1 MARLIEPWIA
11 RSVARRLT
19 GDSRL
24 AGSYLLDRLHR
35 DLADAV
41 PRAEKLVADASGI
54 ASPPPVKW
62 RIIDRAAWADA
73 NIRSMTTLLGP
84 LATKIEERLD
94 AAPMP
99 VRVAQR
105 TVVSAEVGA
114 LLGYVSRRV
123 LGQYD
128 LLISGLP
135 EDGDG
140 PARDSMLFFVGPNMV
155 ETERRFGFIP
165 EEFALWVAV
174 HEVTHRFQFDGVPWV
189 RQRFFSLMRSY
200 LDAIE
205 LDARGL
211 ARRLAEGASR
221 LARRSLAPEERS
233 PVYLLASPEQRAI
246 MDQVQALM
254 AVVEGHGNFVMDHVG
269 AQVIP
274 SFKRMR
280 GVFETRRR
288 QTNLVQRAFH
298 HAIGLELKL
307 RQYELG
313 KEFCDEVVA
322 TAGMDVLSDLWTSED
337 RLPTL
342 DELRTPKKWLARVA

>member
-19 GDSRL
+19 GDSKV
-24 AGSYLLDRLHR
+24 ADSYLLGRLHR
-35 DLADAV
+35 DLAEAV
-41 PRAEKLVADASGI
+41 PRAEGLVAQTSGI
-54 ASPPPVKW
+54 APPPPVTWK
-62 RIIDRAAWADA
+62 IINRTAWADA
-73 NIRSMTTLLGP
+73 NIRSMSVLLGP
-84 LATKIEERLD
+84 LATKIEERLG
-94 AAPMP
+94 AAPLP

-128 LLISGLP
+128 LLVSGP
-135 EDGDG
+135 PAEDER
-140 PARDSMLFFVGPNMV
+140 PRDSVLYFVGPNMV

-189 RQRFFSLMRSY
+189 RKRFFSLMHDY
-200 LDAIE
+200 LEAVE
-205 LDARGL
+205 LDARGF

-221 LARRSLAPEERS
+221 LARRSLPPEERS

-246 MDQVQALM
+246 MDQIQALM

-269 AQVIP
+269 AAVIP

-280 GVFETRRR
+280 GVFERRR
-288 QTNLVQRAFH
+288 HQTNLLQRAFH

-313 KEFCDEVVA
+313 KQFCDEVVTA
-322 TAGMDVLSDLWTSED
+322 AGMDALGELWISED

-342 DELRTPKKWLARVA
+342 DELRAPKQWLARVA

>member
-1 MARLIEPWIA
+1 LARLIEPWIA

-19 GDSRL
+19 GDSKL
-24 AGSYLLDRLHR
+24 AGSYLMGRLHR
-35 DLADAV
+35 DLAEAV
-41 PRAEKLVADASGI
+41 PRAEDLVAHTSGI
-54 ASPPPVKW
+54 APPPPVKW
-62 RIIDRAAWADA
+62 EIIDRAAWADA
-73 NIRSMTTLLGP
+73 NIRSMVSLLGP
-84 LATKIEERLD
+84 LATKIEERLGK
-94 AAPMP
+94 APLP

-128 LLISGLP
+128 LLVSGP
-135 EDGDG
+135 VDDDDPPGD
-140 PARDSMLFFVGPNMV
+140 SVLYFVGPNMV
-155 ETERRFGFIP
+155 ETERRFGFVP

-189 RQRFFSLMRSY
+189 RKRFFSLMHGY
-200 LDAIE
+200 LEAVE
-205 LDARGL
+205 LDARGF
-211 ARRLAEGASR
+211 ARRLGEAASR
-221 LARRSLAPEERS
+221 LARRSLPPEERS

-269 AQVIP
+269 AAVIP

-280 GVFETRRR
+280 GVFERRR
-288 QTNLVQRAFH
+288 HQTNLLQRAFH

-313 KEFCDEVVA
+313 KDFCDAVVA
-322 TAGMDVLSDLWTSED
+322 IAGMEALEQIWAAED
-337 RLPTL
+337 QLPTL
-342 DELRTPKKWLARVA
+342 AELRAPKRWLARVA

>member
-11 RSVARRLT
+11 RSVARRLS
-19 GDSRL
+19 GDSDL
-24 AGSYLLDRLHR
+24 AGSYLMDRLHR

-41 PRAEKLVADASGI
+41 PRAEDLVARMSGI
-54 ASPPPVKW
+54 PAPPPVEWK
-62 RIIDRAAWADA
+62 IIGRAAWADA
-73 NIRSMTTLLGP
+73 NIRSMTALLGP
-84 LATKIEERLD
+84 LATKIEQRLG

-99 VRVAQR
+99 IRVAQR

-128 LLISGLP
+128 LLVSGP
-135 EDGDG
+135 PDDDDH
-140 PARDSMLFFVGPNMV
+140 PRDSVLYFVGPNMV

-174 HEVTHRFQFDGVPWV
+174 HEVTHRFQFDGVPWI
-189 RQRFFSLMRSY
+189 RKRFFGLMHNY
-200 LDAIE
+200 LEAVE
-205 LDARGL
+205 LDARGF
-211 ARRLAEGASR
+211 AHRLSEAALR
-221 LARRSLAPEERS
+221 LARRSVPPEERS
-233 PVYLLASPEQRAI
+233 PVYLFASPEQRAI
-246 MDQVQALM
+246 MDRVQALM

-269 AQVIP
+269 AAVIP

-280 GVFETRRR
+280 GVFERRRR
-288 QTNLVQRAFH
+288 QTSLVQRAFH

-322 TAGMDVLSDLWTSED
+322 VAGMDALEQVWASED

-342 DELRTPKKWLARVA
+342 AELRNPKRWLARVA

>member
-19 GDSRL
+19 GDSGL

-41 PRAEKLVADASGI
+41 PRAEELVAETSGI
-54 ASPPPVKW
+54 APPPPVQW

-73 NIRSMTTLLGP
+73 NIRSMTALLGP
-84 LATKIEERLD
+84 LATKIEQRLD
-94 AAPMP
+94 AAPLP

-128 LLISGLP
+128 LLLSGP
-135 EDGDG
+135 PTEDEVE
-140 PARDSMLFFVGPNMV
+140 PRDSMLYFVGPNMV

-189 RQRFFSLMRSY
+189 RGRFFALMHDY
-200 LDAIE
+200 LDAAE
-205 LDARGL
+205 VDARGL
-211 ARRLAEGASR
+211 ARRLAEAASR
-221 LARRSLAPEERS
+221 FARRSLPPEERS
-233 PVYLLASPEQRAI
+233 PVYLLASPEQRSI
-246 MDQVQALM
+246 MDRVQALM

-269 AQVIP
+269 ERVIP

-280 GVFETRRR
+280 GVFERRRR
-288 QTNLVQRAFH
+288 QTNLLQRAFH

-313 KEFCDEVVA
+313 KEFCDRVVA
-322 TAGMDVLSDLWTSED
+322 VAGMDALGELWTSEGS
-337 RLPTL
+337 LPSL
-342 DELRTPKKWLARVA
+342 AELRAPEKWLARVA

>member
-19 GDSRL
+19 GDSKL
-24 AGSYLLDRLHR
+24 AGSYLMGRLHR
-35 DLADAV
+35 DLAEAV
-41 PRAEKLVADASGI
+41 PRAEDLVAQTSGI
-54 ASPPPVKW
+54 APPPPVKW
-62 RIIDRAAWADA
+62 EIIDRAAWADA
-73 NIRSMTTLLGP
+73 NIRSMVTLLGP
-84 LATKIEERLD
+84 LATKIEERLGK
-94 AAPMP
+94 APLP

-128 LLISGLP
+128 LLVSGP
-135 EDGDG
+135 IDDDDH
-140 PARDSMLFFVGPNMV
+140 PRDSVLYFVGPNMV
-155 ETERRFGFIP
+155 ETERRFGFVP

-189 RQRFFSLMRSY
+189 RKRFFSLMHSY
-200 LDAIE
+200 LEAVE
-205 LDARGL
+205 LDARGF
-211 ARRLAEGASR
+211 ARRLGEAASR
-221 LARRSLAPEERS
+221 LARRSLPPEERS

-269 AQVIP
+269 AAVIP

-280 GVFETRRR
+280 GVFERRRR
-288 QTNLVQRAFH
+288 QTNLLQRAFH

-313 KEFCDEVVA
+313 KDFCDAVVA
-322 TAGMDVLSDLWTSED
+322 IAGMEALEQIWASED

-342 DELRTPKKWLARVA
+342 AELRAPKRWLARVA